1 MTGWKNICCAVDL
14 SEPSRVAMLKA
25 AELSRRFEGNLV
37 LVYVHPFAPTLGTN
51 MLAAP
56 QDFAELQVEEIEET
70 MARWRVEAEHVA
82 GRPVRSVVLSGDA
95 ATEILGFARERECDV
110 LVVATHGRKGLSR
123 LVLGSVAEK
132 IVRTATCSVMVARP
146 TEPATARAVFGDAK
160 RSGET
165 AMEG

>member
-14 SEPSRVAMLKA
+14 SEPSRIALLKA
-25 AELSRRFEGNLV
+25 AELARRFEGDLV
-37 LVYVHPFAPTLGTN
+37 LVYVHPLAPLGTN

-56 QDFAELQVEEIEET
+56 QDFAELQAEEIEGT
-70 MARWRVEAEHVA
+70 MARWRAEAERVS

-95 ATEILGFARERECDV
+95 ATEVLGYARERECDV

-132 IVRTATCSVMVARP
+132 IVRSAPCSVMVARRR
-146 TEPATARAVFGDAK
+146 EPGTARAILGDAK

-165 AMEG
+165 AAEG